1 MKSANTNA
9 LYSNDAVTDSVVDYA
24 AAHSEALPTHI
35 SDYHARIVASHPRMD
50 YMISNL
56 QGQFQTF
63 IARAVGAK
71 RVLEIGAFVGYSA
84 MVWAHA
90 VGRDGSV
97 TTLEFKPEYA
107 DAARAAFQENGV
119 ENVEVIQGDAL
130 ETLAKLSPEEPYD
143 LVFIDAQKTGYPAYL
158 RTILEKSQPGA
169 GAGRLLRKGGVIL
182 ADNILRRGLVA
193 NDSEENPWA
202 AAGAKDRERSEYE
215 KDNDVEALREFNDLA
230 FKSERLEAFLM
241 PLFDGVGMSMLRD

>member
-9 LYSNDAVTDSVVDYA
+9 LYSNENVTKSVIDYA
-24 AAHSEALPTHI
+24 TTHSEALPKHI
-35 SDYHARIVASHPRMD
+35 TDYHADIVANHPRME

-63 IARAVGAK
+63 FTRTIGAK

-84 MVWAHA
+84 MVWANA
-90 VGRDGSV
+90 VGKEGKV
-97 TTLEFKPEYA
+97 TTLEFEAQYA
-107 DAARAAFQENGV
+107 DAARKAFKDNGI

-130 ETLAKLSPEEPYD
+130 ETLAQLNPDEPYD
-143 LVFIDAQKTGYPAYL
+143 LIFIDAQKTGYPAYL

-169 GAGRLLRKGGVIL
+169 TSPRLLRKGGVIL

-193 NDSEENPWA
+193 NDSDENPWA
-202 AAGAKDRERSEYE
+202 AGAKVRERSEYE
-215 KDNDVEALREFNDLA
+215 KDNDLEALREFNELTIH
-230 FKSERLEAFLM
+230 SERLDAFLM
-241 PLFDGVGMSMLRD
+241 PLFDGIGMSALRD